1 MYSTELINEARS
13 FMFRLLK
20 NVFDNG
26 GSDLFISAD
35 FPPSM
40 KHQGLMKP
48 LSSQELSADKTKL
61 FAHSIMN
68 DKQREEFERELE
80 CNFAISIPDV
90 SRFRVNIFQQQMNVG
105 MVIRTITSE
114 IPNFTKLK
122 LPPSLK
128 DVIMEKR
135 GLILVVGGTGS
146 GKSTSL
152 AAMIDH
158 RNENS
163 AGHIITVED
172 PVEYRIL
179 GVNQVA
185 VNNKAGLTFANGLRT
200 ILRQDPNVI
209 MVGEVRDKETAEI
222 TINAAL
228 TGHLV
233 FSTLHTNDSA
243 GAITRLLDMGVEP
256 FLVVSSVRGVIA
268 QRLVRVICQH
278 CKKEYVPEP
287 YSDERLYLGV
297 GDHEPITL
305 WKGEGCARCN
315 FTGYMG
321 RMSIHEVLPI
331 NEEMKAMIMNGE
343 ADNLIFEAGRKFGTT
358 SMKEDGIEKVMQGK
372 TTVSELLRVAYV

>member
-146 GKSTSL
+146 GKSTTLS
-152 AAMIDH
+152 AMLDYINGTRYEHILPIEDPIEFVHPSKKCLINQRELH
-158 RNENS
+158 RNTHSFS
-163 AGHIITVED
+163 AALRSALRED
-172 PVEYRIL
+172 PDIIL
-179 GVNQVA
+179 
-185 VNNKAGLTFANGLRT
+185 
-200 ILRQDPNVI
+200 
-209 MVGEVRDKETAEI
+209 VGELRDLETIRLALTAAE
-222 TINAAL
+222 

-233 FSTLHTNDSA
+233 FATLHTTSA
-243 GAITRLLDMGVEP
+243 AKTIDRIIDVFPSEEKGMIRAMLSESLQA
-256 FLVVSSVRGVIA
+256 VIA
-268 QRLVRVICQH
+268 QVLLKKNGGGRVAVHEIMLGIPAIRNLIRENKIAQMYSAIQTGAQH
-278 CKKEYVPEP
+278 
-287 YSDERLYLGV
+287 GM
-297 GDHEPITL
+297 ITL
-305 WKGEGCARCN
+305 DQSLKN
-315 FTGYMG
+315 
-321 RMSIHEVLPI
+321 LI
-331 NEEMKAMIMNGE
+331 N
-343 ADNLIFEAGRKFGTT
+343 DNLINADIAR
-358 SMKEDGIEKVMQGK
+358 
-372 TTVSELLRVAYV
+372 TVAKQPDSF